1 MESEACGRKNQRK
14 EMLWKR
20 KGWEEGEKDGKAPK
34 GRRIVF
40 TLKPSVF
47 ILLLDSAMQA
57 AAEDAGAGIRVRHL
71 IETLRESNAASG
83 APH

>member
-1 MESEACGRKNQRK
+1 MERH
-14 EMLWKR
+14 R
-20 KGWEEGEKDGKAPK
+20 KGDEF
-34 GRRIVF
+34 VF